1 MSKKMN
7 QTRTSFGRKRAWAT
21 IFESGRT
28 DPGTNLDVRKKVKA
42 VTTGSN
48 NLLYLINVSW

>member
-1 MSKKMN
+1 VPKKMN
-7 QTRTSFGRKRAWAT
+7 QTRTSFGRRRAWAT

-28 DPGTNLDVRKKVKA
+28 DPGTNLDVGKKVKA